1 MTIFASLPLSPHVEA
16 VCFDFPSRCNLS
28 SPWCVPPSHFLSSIV
43 PLLLFPHSLQI
54 TNTEFSCNFPVL
66 VNLFFFTIVRDERML
81 NEVLFSTE
89 RHSPTCVSHS
99 HCTGFDKLCKHCVTQ
114 HHFRDKLTC
123 AFTLRILLEGGDFDL
138 GQWRFSHI
146 VMSFMFDFGVN
157 FIQFYLVQYLTG
169 VYFRDRCL
177 IMIFF
182 CNWAFV
188 HLIQNPK
195 YWFKSQISC
204 F

>member
-1 MTIFASLPLSPHVEA
+1 MKIFASLPLPPHVDA
-16 VCFDFPSRCNLS
+16 VCFDFPSRCNP
-28 SPWCVPPSHFLSSIV
+28 SPRCVPPSHFLSSIV
-43 PLLLFPHSLQI
+43 PLLLCPHSFQ
-54 TNTEFSCNFPVL
+54 TTDTQYSCDFLVL
-66 VNLFFFTIVRDERML
+66 VTFFFFVWDELMP
-81 NEVLFSTE
+81 NEVWFSTE

-123 AFTLRILLEGGDFDL
+123 AFTLRILPEGGAFDL
-138 GQWRFSHI
+138 CQWRFSHI
-146 VMSFMFDFGVN
+146 VMSFMFDFGVY

-182 CNWAFV
+182 VIELLF
-188 HLIQNPK
+188 I
-195 YWFKSQISC
+195 
-204 F
+204 